1 MKQLSGEEYLNIVD
15 RYYSVLVFFAQKWVH
30 EKAEDVVQESF
41 MKLIRHSELFGP
53 PDNVSSWLFKVVRTT
68 AIDWLRKSESQERLN
83 KEFSQHKPNWFED
96 RPENRLEAQEVSEK
110 LAQLPIELR
119 EIVEMR
125 IWGTLSFDEI
135 AESIQQSRTT
145 VWRRYNEALEILR
158 NKLSQ

>member
-53 PDNVSSWLFKVVRTT
+53 PDNVSPWLFKVVRTT

-83 KEFSQHKPNWFED
+83 KAFSHQKIRAYP
-96 RPENRLEAQEVSEK
+96 QIIK
-110 LAQLPIELR
+110 
-119 EIVEMR
+119 
-125 IWGTLSFDEI
+125 
-135 AESIQQSRTT
+135 
-145 VWRRYNEALEILR
+145 
-158 NKLSQ
+158 